1 MSVQTQIDRIS
12 RAVSSALAAIADK
25 GVTVPDGS
33 NSDSLAAL
41 IESIEAGGSGELF
54 HAEITPATSGEVLT
68 FEVGEIG
75 ERIAAVIASL
85 KPDDYIEIRK
95 NYAVS
100 CIAAL
105 NQNPVSS
112 KPLAVNI
119 VAYRSGASMELSNDS
134 VEQNY
139 SSTPGGTASYNSY
152 SFWNSRY
159 DKSLVKF
166 YVTNGAES
174 KYGLLVGKTYD
185 IWVIK
190 AG

>member
-1 MSVQTQIDRIS
+1 MSVQSEITRLS
-12 RAVSSALAAIADK
+12 GNVTAALAAIADK

-41 IESIEAGGSGELF
+41 IESIEAGGAGELF

-85 KPDDYIEIRK
+85 KPDDYIEIGK
-95 NYAVS
+95 NYAVYHL
-100 CIAAL
+100 AAL
-105 NQNPVSS
+105 NQEPVSS
-112 KPLAVNI
+112 KPRAVYI
-119 VAYRSGASMELSNDS
+119 VSYQDGASTYTSDGAS
-134 VEQNY
+134 VQNY
-139 SSTPGGTASYNSY
+139 GSTPNGIGSGGSF
-152 SFWNSRY
+152 SFWHSRY
-159 DKSLVKF
+159 DKPLAKF

>member
-12 RAVSSALAAIADK
+12 GAVSDALAALTEK
-25 GVTVPDGS
+25 GVTVPEETKVDG
-33 NSDSLAAL
+33 LAAL
-41 IESIEAGGSGELF
+41 IESIEADGAGELF

-85 KPDDYIEIRK
+85 KPDDYIESRK

-100 CIAAL
+100 HIAAL

-112 KPLAVNI
+112 NPRAVYI
-119 VAYRSGASMELSNDS
+119 VSYQDGVSAYVSKGASA
-134 VEQNY
+134 QNRGG
-139 SSTPGGTASYNSY
+139 TPNGTASYDSF
-152 SFWNSRY
+152 SFWNSMR
-159 DKSLVKF
+159 DKPLAKF

>member
-1 MSVQTQIDRIS
+1 MSVQSEITRLSDNVT
-12 RAVSSALAAIADK
+12 AALAAIADK

-41 IESIEAGGSGELF
+41 IESIEAGGAGELF

-85 KPDDYIEIRK
+85 KPYDYIEIRK

-100 CIAAL
+100 HIAAL
-105 NQNPVSS
+105 NQEPVSS
-112 KPLAVNI
+112 KPRAVCI
-119 VAYRSGASMELSNDS
+119 VSYQDGISTYLSKGAS
-134 VEQNY
+134 VQNHG
-139 SSTPGGTASYNSY
+139 STPNGTGSGDSF
-152 SFWNSRY
+152 SFWNSGNY
-159 DKSLVKF
+159 KPLVKF

-174 KYGLLVGKTYD
+174 KYGLLIGKTYD

>member
-12 RAVSSALAAIADK
+12 VAVSAALAALTEK
-25 GVTVPDGS
+25 GVTVPDGTKV
-33 NSDSLAAL
+33 DGLAAL
-41 IESIEAGGSGELF
+41 IESIEAGGAGELF

-85 KPDDYIEIRK
+85 KPDDYIENSK
-95 NYAVS
+95 NYAVAY
-100 CIAAL
+100 IAAL
-105 NQNPVSS
+105 NQEPVSS
-112 KPLAVNI
+112 KPRAMSI
-119 VAYRSGASMELSNDS
+119 VTYKSGYSMEISKNS
-134 VEQNY
+134 SIQNY
-139 SSTPGGTASYNSY
+139 GSTPNGTNSVDSF
-152 SFWNSRY
+152 SFWNSGR
-159 DKSLVKF
+159 DKPLVKF

>member
-12 RAVSSALAAIADK
+12 GAVSAALAALSEK
-25 GVTVPDGS
+25 GVTVPDGTKV
-33 NSDSLAAL
+33 DGLAEL
-41 IESIEAGGSGELF
+41 IESIEADGAGELF

-85 KPDDYIEIRK
+85 KPDAYIETKK

-100 CIAAL
+100 HIAAL
-105 NQNPVSS
+105 NQEPVSS
-112 KPLAVNI
+112 KPRSVSI
-119 VAYRSGASMELSNDS
+119 VSYRDGVSTYLSKDTS
-134 VEQNY
+134 VQNY
-139 SSTPGGTASYNSY
+139 GSTPNGTASYDSY
-152 SFWNSRY
+152 NFWNSRS
-159 DKSLVKF
+159 DKPLVKF